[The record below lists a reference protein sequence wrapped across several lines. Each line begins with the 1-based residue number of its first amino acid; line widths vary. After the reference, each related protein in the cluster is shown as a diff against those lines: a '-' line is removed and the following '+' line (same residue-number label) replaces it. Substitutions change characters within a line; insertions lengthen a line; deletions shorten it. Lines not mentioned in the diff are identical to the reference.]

1 MAIKKLLDI
10 ILTSL
15 NDGKAID
22 IDLFDVKKITSMSDY
37 ILIASGNSSRQV
49 NALAD
54 RLIQTVKE
62 NKFETLGVEGKAEGE
77 WVLVDLG
84 DIIVH
89 IMHPNSREYYQLEKL
104 IFHRKL
110 QSKKLAVL
118 WKPLQIMLEDRLTL
132 LFLKYHIH

>member
-10 ILTSL
+10 VLTSL
-15 NDGKAID
+15 DNGKATDVD
-22 IDLFDVKKITSMSDY
+22 IFDVKKITSVSDY
-37 ILIASGNSSRQV
+37 ILIASGNSRRQV

-54 RLIQTVKE
+54 KLIQNVKE

-89 IMHPNSREYYQLEKL
+89 IMHPTSREYYQLEKL
-104 IFHRKL
+104 
-110 QSKKLAVL
+110 
-118 WKPLQIMLEDRLTL
+118 WGNNP
-132 LFLKYHIH
+132 

>member
-10 ILTSL
+10 VLTSL
-15 NDGKAID
+15 NDSKAID
-22 IDLFDVKKITSMSDY
+22 IDLFDVKKITNMSDY
-37 ILIASGNSSRQV
+37 ILIASGNSRRQV

-54 RLIQTVKE
+54 KLIQTVKE

-104 IFHRKL
+104 WGK
-110 QSKKLAVL
+110 
-118 WKPLQIMLEDRLTL
+118 
-132 LFLKYHIH
+132 